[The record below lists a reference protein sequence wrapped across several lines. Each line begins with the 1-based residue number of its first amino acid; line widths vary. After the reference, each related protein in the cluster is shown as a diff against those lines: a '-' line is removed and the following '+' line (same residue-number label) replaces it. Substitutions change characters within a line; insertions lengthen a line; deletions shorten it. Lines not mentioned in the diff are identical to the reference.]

1 MSESIIKI
9 KNVSFSY
16 GSGGDSVG
24 VLDDISL
31 EIGRGEFVALLGA
44 NGSGKST
51 LAKLMNAVLL
61 PTGGSVT
68 VLGMDTADEE
78 HLYDIREKV
87 GMVFQNPDNQI
98 VASVVEQDVAFAP
111 ENLGVEP
118 GEMRRRVDDALEAV
132 GMTKHKLDT
141 PSKLSGGQKQRVA
154 IAGILA
160 MQPECIV
167 LDEPTA
173 MLDPHGRKRVL
184 ETVHK
189 LNEQKGIT
197 VVLITHYM
205 EEAATADRIVVL
217 DRGRIVRDGTPREI
231 FADADG
237 MKKMGLTVPHVT
249 ELCRTLSEA
258 GIDIDPATVS
268 PEECVERLS
277 QLLGEV
283 EA

>member
-9 KNVSFSY
+9 NNVSFSY
-16 GSGGDSVG
+16 GTDSNSIG

-31 EIGRGEFVALLGA
+31 EIQRGEFVALLGA

-61 PTGGSVT
+61 PTSGSVS
-68 VLGMDTADEE
+68 VLGMDTSDED

-98 VASVVEQDVAFAP
+98 VASIVEQDVAFAP

-118 GEMRRRVDDALEAV
+118 SEMRRRVDDALEAV
-132 GMTKHKLDT
+132 GMAKHKLDT

-173 MLDPHGRKRVL
+173 MLDPYGRKRVL

-189 LNEQKGIT
+189 LNEQNGIT

-217 DRGRIVRDGTPREI
+217 DHGRIVREGSPR
-231 FADADG
+231 FVFSDAES
-237 MKKMGLTVPHVT
+237 MKKMGLSIPRVT
-249 ELCRTLSEA
+249 ELCRTLKKS
-258 GIDIDPATVS
+258 GIDIDSSIVS

-277 QLLGEV
+277 QLLK
-283 EA
+283 EAGV